1 MMGIREL
8 RVWALMLLIPL
19 STAAR
24 AADAP
29 GTLDKCLAAAA
40 AAQPGI
46 ITGWQELSATSDEGY
61 YVRIVTKDGN
71 IKLTECRP
79 SSTAPLEFSKKT
91 GFVRYEMYD
100 RARAAETAARAAAPM
115 IFVQPV
121 RITRM
126 ELSVSMTGTL
136 YYTYTLVLPGEHKA
150 TVEVDGTTGK
160 PTTAKVTY

>member
-1 MMGIREL
+1 MMRIREWHI
-8 RVWALMLLIPL
+8 WALLLLIPL
-19 STAAR
+19 STATR

-61 YVRIVTKDGN
+61 YVRIVTKNGD

-79 SSTAPLEFSKKT
+79 TSTAPLEFTKKT
-91 GFVRYEMYD
+91 GLVRYQMYE
-100 RARAAETAARAAAPM
+100 RTKAAESVARAAAPV
-115 IFVQPV
+115 IFVPPV

-136 YYTYTLVLPGEHKA
+136 YYTYTLALPGGEKA

>member
-1 MMGIREL
+1 MMAIRNW

-19 STAAR
+19 STAAK
-24 AADAP
+24 AADAAT
-29 GTLDKCLAAAA
+29 TLDKCLAAAA

-61 YVRIVTKDGN
+61 YVRIVTKDGS
-71 IKLTECRP
+71 IRLTECRP
-79 SSTAPLEFSKKT
+79 SSTAPLEFTKKT
-91 GFVRYEMYD
+91 GLVRYEMYE
-100 RARAAETAARAAAPM
+100 RAKAPESAARAAAPT

-126 ELSVSMTGTL
+126 ELSQSIKGTA
-136 YYTYTLVLPGEHKA
+136 YYTYSLVLPGGEKA
-150 TVEVDGTTGK
+150 IVEVDGTTGK

>member
-1 MMGIREL
+1 MTGVRHW
-8 RVWALMLLIPL
+8 RFWALLILISL
-19 STAAR
+19 STAAK

-61 YVRIVTKDGN
+61 YVRVVTKDGN
-71 IKLTECRP
+71 IRLTECRP
-79 SSTAPLEFSKKT
+79 TSTAPLEFTKKT
-91 GFVRYEMYD
+91 GFVRYEMYE
-100 RARAAETAARAAAPM
+100 RAKAPESAARAAAPT

-126 ELSVSMTGTL
+126 ELLQSIKGTA
-136 YYTYTLVLPGEHKA
+136 YYKYSLVLPGGEKA
-150 TVEVDGTTGK
+150 IVEIDGTTGK
-160 PTTAKVTY
+160 PTSATVTY